1 MSKTVALVLAYETDD
16 SPLSVDPEEGQDKP
30 VECGKPETGP
40 AAWPL
45 QLYKGKA
52 LVCHALDAAAEQ
64 GCAAVTVLV
73 AADTADAVRAALEA
87 GCAESA
93 MRDAAVPPVSY
104 EVFDAEREATEK
116 RASNYFELYGYSKYV
131 FDIAAK
137 ACADA
142 QADAAFVLSGSQP
155 RISATHLAGLQSG
168 WDELPGMDI
177 AVSWHSGMRRLPFLV
192 PGTFL
197 ASLESSGLCRPSEV
211 TGFRP
216 APHLKVYELD
226 FRGKKVMARPAPSA
240 ARKTFLDELSISAL
254 RAVRISKLEGEKRE
268 KALKELN
275 DADRKLVSI
284 ADGIVGRMAPEDAN
298 DRGAL
303 ARADA
308 LGHRCKL
315 DFPLF
320 NAEEYR
326 DSLVYLDISA
336 TAQRLGCALQAQ
348 YEFDTH
354 ANANVYRSI
363 YKLSKKATA
372 ALGRARSQVE
382 GFIGAEP
389 RSVAFTANSTAAC
402 NLAATAWGERNVRR
416 GDVIVTWVAEH
427 HSNMLPW
434 VMLAERTG
442 ARVVMLPLDDG
453 GRIDQDAYDE
463 ALKLK
468 PAIVCCAHVSNTMG
482 IVNPAADMAR
492 KAHQAG
498 AKFFLDASQSA
509 PHVPL
514 NVQELGVDF
523 LAFTGHKI
531 YGPMGIG
538 CLYTGKDVRGDMRP
552 LGAGGGTV
560 SHVSEFSYELLPAPF
575 RFEQGTPPVSE
586 AVGLAR
592 ALEYLQVIGMDE
604 VAAHDAALTAHLM
617 RGMRLVDGVTVFGDH
632 AHEDGQ
638 AGLVSL
644 TLAGT
649 DATGLVRSLDKCDVA
664 IRGGGHCALAL
675 SSALGIIGTGRFSF
689 GIYNTAEDAEAAVVA
704 VEACRQSLR

>member
-1 MSKTVALVLAYETDD
+1 MSKTVALVLAYDVDE
-16 SPLSVDPEEGQDKP
+16 SLLSVDPEEGQDKP
-30 VECGKPETGP
+30 VECGKPTSGP

-52 LVCHALDAAAEQ
+52 LVAYALDAAAEH
-64 GCAAVTVLV
+64 GCCTVTVLV
-73 AADTADAVRAALEA
+73 AAETAEAVRVAFEAEAA
-87 GCAESA
+87 SF
-93 MRDAAVPPVSY
+93 AAKGQAAPSLSFVIY
-104 EVFDAEREATEK
+104 DAERELAEK
-116 RASNYFELYGYSKYV
+116 KASNYFELYGYSKYV
-131 FDIAAK
+131 FDVAAE
-137 ACADA
+137 ACAA
-142 QADAAFVLSGSQP
+142 AAADAAFVLSGSQP
-155 RISATHLAGLQSG
+155 RISAQHLADLQSG
-168 WDELPGMDI
+168 WDGLPAMDI
-177 AVSWHSGMRRLPFLV
+177 GVSWHSGMRRLPFLV
-192 PGTFL
+192 PAKL
-197 ASLESSGLCRPSEV
+197 LESLDSSSLCKPSEI

-226 FRGKKVMARPAPSA
+226 FCGKKVMARPAPGA
-240 ARKTFLDELSISAL
+240 ARKTFLDELTISAL
-254 RAVRISKLEGEKRE
+254 RAVRISKLEGDARE
-268 KALKELN
+268 KAIKGLN
-275 DADRKLVSI
+275 DADKKLVGI
-284 ADGIVGRMAPEDAN
+284 ADDIVSRMAPADA
-298 DRGAL
+298 AAAAEL
-303 ARADA
+303 ERADA

-326 DSLVYLDISA
+326 DSLVYLDTSA

-372 ALGRARSQVE
+372 ALGRARE
-382 GFIGAEP
+382 GIEAFIGAEP
-389 RSVAFTANSTAAC
+389 KSVAFTANSTAAC
-402 NLAATAWGERNVRR
+402 NLAATAWGERNVKE
-416 GDVIVTWVAEH
+416 GDVVVTWVAEH

-434 VMLAERTG
+434 VMLAERKG

-453 GRIDQDAYDE
+453 GRIDQAAYDE

-468 PAIVCCAHVSNTMG
+468 PVIVCCAHVSNTMG
-482 IVNPAADMAR
+482 IVNPVAEMAR
-492 KAHQAG
+492 KAHEAG
-498 AKFFLDASQSA
+498 AKFMLDASQSA
-509 PHVPL
+509 PHVPID
-514 NVQELGVDF
+514 VKELEVDF

-538 CLYTGKDVRGDMRP
+538 CLYTSKDVRGDMRP

-560 SHVSEFSYELLPAPF
+560 SHVSEFSFDLLPAPY

-592 ALEYLQVIGMDE
+592 ALEYLQTIGMEE

-617 RGMRLVDGVTVFGDH
+617 RGMRLIEGVTVFGDH
-632 AHEDGQ
+632 ASEDGQ
-638 AGLVSL
+638 CGLVSL

-704 VEACRQSLR
+704 VEACRQSLG